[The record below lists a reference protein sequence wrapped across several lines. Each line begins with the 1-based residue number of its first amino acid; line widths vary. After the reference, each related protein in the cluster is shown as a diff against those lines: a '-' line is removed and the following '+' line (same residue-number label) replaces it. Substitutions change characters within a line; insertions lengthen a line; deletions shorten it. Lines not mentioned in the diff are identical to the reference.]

1 MSKNKDIQHS
11 ILIASHSDRFCLTV
25 KKSLTGFVTIDIRK
39 SASLARR
46 CVLERYYDL
55 VVVDSPL
62 PDESGV
68 EFAMDVTERFNSSVL
83 LVTPRDIFE
92 GVLSRVTDNGI
103 LVLPKP
109 TQSGMTDKA
118 VRYLVAVQNRM
129 RMLLK
134 QKQDVEEKMEE
145 LRLVN
150 KVKFMLVESKGMS
163 EDDAHRYI
171 GKLAMDN
178 GVSRGKAAR
187 MILDD
192 H

>member
-11 ILIASHSDRFCLTV
+11 ILIASPSDRFCLTV

-68 EFAMDVTERFNSSVL
+68 EFAIDVTERFNSSVL

-109 TQSGMTDKA
+109 SQADIIDKA

-129 RMLLK
+129 CMLMR

-178 GVSRGKAAR
+178 GISRGKAAR

-192 H
+192 Q